1 MLTFVSN
8 SGSADFPGGRG
19 RCRSIVLSLQNETRP
34 TAQSNPTGSPDNFDI
49 ERFEKSDTRFDIW
62 LDEKKEQL
70 REDKYNKNIISYGFG
85 DYRTIQ
91 DYPIRGRATY
101 LHVRKRKWLDKATGE
116 IFSYDWDVSE
126 FDGTRLNAEFVAFL
140 KEGD

>member
-1 MLTFVSN
+1 M
-8 SGSADFPGGRG
+8 
-19 RCRSIVLSLQNETRP
+19 LSLQNETRP
-34 TAQSNPTGSPDNFDI
+34 VTQSHIARCADRQLRYRSI
-49 ERFEKSDTRFDIW
+49 LKSDTRFAIW

-70 REDKYNKNIISYGFG
+70 REDKYNNNIISYGFG

-101 LHVRKRKWLDKATGE
+101 LHVRKRKWLDKAAGE
-116 IFSYDWDVSE
+116 IFSYEWDVSE
-126 FDGTRLNAEFVAFL
+126 FDGTSLNAEFVAFL